1 MERHFYLKQIQTAY
15 TVNPACALLG
25 PRQCGKTT
33 LAHQYSTHLED
44 QQVHFFDLEDPTDLS
59 KLENPKLAFQFLEGL
74 IIIDEIQR
82 RPDLFSTLRVL
93 IDTYKKR
100 FLILGSASQALIRQS
115 SETLAGRITYLEL
128 NPFSLFE
135 VEDISKLWV
144 RGGFPLSYLANSN
157 NQSLA
162 WRKEYVRTYL
172 EKDVRDFGFSIA
184 PQALRRFWMMLA
196 HYHGQIFN
204 ASEIGRSMDVS
215 HKTIIHYLDILTGT
229 FMVRR
234 LSPWFENLSKRQIK
248 SPKIFFRD
256 SGILHTLLGI
266 EDQFQL
272 LNHPK
277 LGASWEGFA
286 MEQVIRVLNAE
297 SEDCYFWSTQS
308 GAELELLIVQY
319 GKKMGFEFKYTDAPK
334 ITKSMHV
341 ALEDLK
347 LDQITL
353 IIPGKHHFWLSEQV
367 EVWGIEDFI
376 HHQYSK

>member
-1 MERHFYLKQIQTAY
+1 MERPFYLKQIQTVY

-33 LAHQYSTHLED
+33 LAHQYARLLKD
-44 QQVHFFDLEDPTDLS
+44 QRVHFFDLEDPTDLAKLVNS
-59 KLENPKLAFQFLEGL
+59 KLALESLEGL
-74 IIIDEIQR
+74 IVIDEIQR
-82 RPDLFSTLRVL
+82 KPDLFPMLRVL
-93 IDTYKKR
+93 IDTYKKH
-100 FLILGSASQALIRQS
+100 FLILGSASQELIRQT
-115 SETLAGRITYLEL
+115 SETLAGRITYLDL

-144 RGGFPLSYLANSN
+144 RGGFPLSYLANTQ

-162 WRKEYVRTYL
+162 WRKDYVRTYL
-172 EKDVRDFGFSIA
+172 EKDIKDFGFAIA
-184 PQALRRFWMMLA
+184 PQALRRFWMMLS

-204 ASEIGRSMDVS
+204 ASEIGRSMNVS
-215 HKTIIHYLDILTGT
+215 HKTISHYLDILTGT

-234 LSPWFENLSKRQIK
+234 LSPWFENLHKRQIK
-248 SPKIFFRD
+248 SPKIFVRD

-266 EDQFQL
+266 EDELQL

-286 MEQVIRVLNAE
+286 LEEVIRVLKAD
-297 SEDCYFWSTQS
+297 SEDCYFWATQS
-308 GAELELLIVQY
+308 GAELDLLIVQY
-319 GKKMGFEFKYTDAPK
+319 GKKMGFEFKYTDSPK
-334 ITKSMHV
+334 ITKSMHI

-353 IIPGKHHFWLSEQV
+353 IIPGNHHFRLSEKV
-367 EVWGIEDFI
+367 EVWGLEVFVRDQF
-376 HHQYSK
+376 H